1 MIIKKEYK
9 IETMCEELKETIEEA
24 YNKNN
29 SFCEMGILFLR
40 DILEVLEEVKAKTE
54 EKTLVFAELE
64 NGTRTSGYYSTEEAG
79 KALKK
84 VIEKVNEGELKKDCF
99 GCHIN
104 GNEKCNL
111 CIYERKCMTETEKN
125 DKKSCFGN
133 YQDVYMCRNCDQ
145 IKECITKLNKEK
157 NCTVDNKGV
166 MEHLQQKCDECF
178 FKDYE
183 LCECTNNSGS
193 GFCPFRPLCFMNY
206 GRDNISKCIG
216 CIFGEE
222 CEWKS
227 NNKAPSKKEPKLR
240 KEWEERV
247 KHAEKCYTKYK
258 VEKAKKECLKAGREN
273 EQKKH

>member
-9 IETMCEELKETIEEA
+9 IKAMREELKASIEEA
-24 YNKNN
+24 CNKNN

-40 DILEVLEEVKAKTE
+40 DILEVLEEVEAKTE
-54 EKTLVFAELE
+54 EKTLVFAEFE

-84 VIEKVNEGELKKDCF
+84 VIEEVN
-99 GCHIN
+99 
-104 GNEKCNL
+104 
-111 CIYERKCMTETEKN
+111 
-125 DKKSCFGN
+125 KKSCFGN

-145 IKECITKLNKEK
+145 IEECIKKLNKDK
-157 NCTVDNKGV
+157 NCTVNNKGV
-166 MEHLQQKCDECF
+166 PEHLQQKCDECF

-183 LCECTNNSGS
+183 LCECINNSGS

-206 GRDNISKCIG
+206 GRDNISKCRG
-216 CIFGEE
+216 CAFREE

-227 NNKAPSKKEPKLR
+227 NNKAPSKKEPKLL
-240 KEWEERV
+240 KEWEERA

-258 VEKAKKECLKAGREN
+258 VEKAKKKCLKDGREN
-273 EQKKH
+273 EQKKN

>member
-9 IETMCEELKETIEEA
+9 IEVMCEELKATIQEA
-24 YNKNN
+24 CNKNN

-40 DILEVLEEVKAKTE
+40 DILEVLEEVKEKTK

-84 VIEKVNEGELKKDCF
+84 IIEKVNEEELKRDCF
-99 GCHIN
+99 GCHTN

-111 CIYERKCMTETEKN
+111 CIYEKECMIETEKA

-145 IKECITKLNKEK
+145 IKECIKKLLEK
-157 NCTVDNKGV
+157 QEST
-166 MEHLQQKCDECF
+166 CDVEFDEEDICCQWC
-178 FKDYE
+178 D
-183 LCECTNNSGS
+183 
-193 GFCPFRPLCFMNY
+193 GFC
-206 GRDNISKCIG
+206 D
-216 CIFGEE
+216 
-222 CEWKS
+222 
-227 NNKAPSKKEPKLR
+227 
-240 KEWEERV
+240 
-247 KHAEKCYTKYK
+247 
-258 VEKAKKECLKAGREN
+258 CLKERRKN